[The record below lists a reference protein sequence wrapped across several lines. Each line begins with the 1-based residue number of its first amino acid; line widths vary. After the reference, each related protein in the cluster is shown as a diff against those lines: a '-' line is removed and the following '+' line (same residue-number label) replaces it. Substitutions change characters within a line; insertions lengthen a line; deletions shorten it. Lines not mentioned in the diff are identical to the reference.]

1 MESVQNRVF
10 YGLVLFEKRI
20 LSMRIKAVDHLKP
33 PNLIARVLSPLGV
46 YPEKTIVADNYAYYS
61 SPEICFTV
69 VFYEKFELKD
79 ENYYSEM
86 EWAHI
91 EEIKLFASLILAV
104 DRDMSFIR
112 MYPFPCTERLGISGE
127 LSLKDKDLLTEIKE
141 FLVGI
146 INAPDKQIPGYPAS
160 QRNRYQNAKGISLPP
175 VCGGPAYDFR
185 GEGINYKLQSKVH
198 SAISK
203 DDYLAI
209 RGLSTLIKSFML
221 STHYQF
227 LEEST
232 YSLFISLEASFRMVL
247 RELRKNGVKD
257 PSSSD
262 AMQYIHNAFYDIYR
276 IDKYF
281 EEYYEGRIKSMHP
294 ESRFG
299 IFPHAPLMVDDFYHL
314 ADDLLE
320 VYAFLLAGYVNPKHK
335 EKHKF

>member
-1 MESVQNRVF
+1 
-10 YGLVLFEKRI
+10 
-20 LSMRIKAVDHLKP
+20 MRIKPVDHP
-33 PNLIARVLSPLGV
+33 NTPNLIARVLSPLGV
-46 YPEKTIVADNYAYYS
+46 YPEKTIIADDYAYCS

-69 VFYEKFELKD
+69 TLYEKLELKD

-91 EEIKLFASLILAV
+91 NEIKLFASLLLAV
-104 DRDMSFIR
+104 DRDMSFVRI
-112 MYPFPCTERLGISGE
+112 YPFPCTERLSVSGNV
-127 LSLKDKDLLTEIKE
+127 SLKDQDLLTEIKE
-141 FLVGI
+141 FLI
-146 INAPDKQIPGYPAS
+146 REINASDKQNPGYPAP
-160 QRNRYQNAKGISLPP
+160 QRNRYQKAKGISLPP
-175 VCGGPAYDFR
+175 VCGGPDYDFR
-185 GEGINYKLQSKVH
+185 DEGINYKLQTKVH
-198 SAISK
+198 SAIRK

-221 STHYQF
+221 STHLQF

-232 YSLFISLEASFRMVL
+232 YSLFVALEASFRMVL

-262 AMQYIHNAFYDIYR
+262 AMQYIHDAFYDVYR
-276 IDKYF
+276 VDKYF
-281 EEYYEGRIKSMHP
+281 EEYYEGRIKTMHP

-320 VYAFLLAGYVNPKHK
+320 VYAFLLTGYVNPKHK